1 MKEPNSPAIQRSYPV
16 EEGAIT
22 LSEPDFE
29 EDDGLNLRDYW
40 RIIVKHQWLIAG
52 VGGGSILAT
61 LLFMLTMTPLYTAET
76 TILIERQSPNV
87 LNIQQALSESLG
99 PDEYDYYK
107 TQYEILQSRALAARV
122 IREQGLEKG
131 LFAEGEQGLVSKLW
145 ATLKALFPTDSFD
158 SSHQGANLLGVRSE
172 FINQYVGDMLDI
184 EPVRGT
190 RLVKIAVT
198 TPDPVLSARIANA
211 HPAAYIRKGIQI
223 RVQANEEAQRFLEEK
238 LVELKDRVEKS
249 EAALNQYR
257 RAKGVIS
264 LADGENIVVE
274 RLADLNDL
282 LTKAEAERITLEAQM
297 HTIRQKDYQSLPE
310 VIENPLIQ
318 TLKGQQTRLE
328 GEYALLRQKF
338 KPGYSEVAEL
348 KAQLDDTK
356 VRIQQE
362 IERIVAGIESAYLTA
377 TKNEEELRTKMEEQ
391 KAATLHLNDVSV
403 GYAILEREADTNREL
418 YDSVLERMKE
428 MGVAA
433 ELRTSNVS
441 VIDEAES
448 PLKPSSPRILLGLL
462 LSACVGLMAGIGA
475 AFFAEYLDNTLRTP
489 EKVEQYLGI
498 PNLGIIPNFLRANGD
513 RGYVG
518 AYASPLQLAK
528 QADPEA
534 RLFKNGKIEGK
545 FSRGLAKSK
554 EETTAPEHADEKKE
568 LILSHHPLSV
578 ISESYRSLRV
588 AILLSKAEGTPRT
601 LLFTSSTNAEGKT
614 TTAANMAIVFA
625 QMGVKVLII
634 DGDLRRPRCHKIL
647 NSVKKGPGLTEVLT
661 GQKDLQE
668 VIQHTPVDNLSFL
681 SSGAI
686 PPNPA
691 ELVSSQKMQEAFM
704 ELHRN
709 YDYIFLDTPP
719 IMPVSDALLFA
730 TLVDGVILV
739 VDGQET
745 PQHLVKE
752 ACTRLH
758 YARAKIL
765 GAVLNKIDMDRGDYG
780 YYYGRYYSYYHP
792 EKQEGMTV

>member
-1 MKEPNSPAIQRSYPV
+1 MKDQNSLALQRRYPV
-16 EEGAIT
+16 EEGAVVFGE
-22 LSEPDFE
+22 SDFE
-29 EDDGLNLRDYW
+29 EDDAINLRDYW
-40 RIIVKHQWLIAG
+40 RIIVKHRWLIAG
-52 VGGGSILAT
+52 VCGGIILAT
-61 LLFMLTMTPLYTAET
+61 VLFMLTMTPLYTAET

-87 LNIQQALSESLG
+87 LAIQQALSESLG

-107 TQYEILQSRALAARV
+107 TQYQILQSRALAAQV
-122 IREQGLEKG
+122 IREQDLEKS
-131 LFAEGEQGLVSKLW
+131 LFAGGKKGFVAKLL
-145 ATLKALFPTDSFD
+145 ATLKELFPASEI
-158 SSHQGANLLGVRSE
+158 QGADLLGVKSE
-172 FINQYVGDMLDI
+172 FINRYVEDMLDI

-211 HPAAYIRKGIQI
+211 HHAAYTRKGIQI

-264 LADGENIVVE
+264 LKDGENIVVE
-274 RLADLNDL
+274 RLSDLNDL
-282 LTKAEAERITLEAQM
+282 LTKAEAERIALEAQM
-297 HTIRQKDYQSLPE
+297 HIIRQRAYQSLPE
-310 VIENPLIQ
+310 VLKNPLIQ
-318 TLKGQQTRLE
+318 TLKGEQTRLE
-328 GEYALLRQKF
+328 GEYALLLQKF
-338 KPGYSEVAEL
+338 KQGYSEVAQL
-348 KAQLDDTK
+348 RAQIDDTK
-356 VRIQQE
+356 ARIQQE
-362 IERIVAGIESAYLTA
+362 IDQIVAGIESAYLTA
-377 TKNEEELRTKMEEQ
+377 TKNEEELRARMEEQ
-391 KAATLHLNDVSV
+391 KAATLNLNDASV

-462 LSACVGLMAGIGA
+462 LSACVGLMAGVGA
-475 AFFAEYLDNTLRTP
+475 AFVVDYLDNTLRTP
-489 EKVEQYLGI
+489 EEVESYLHI
-498 PNLGIIPNFLRANGD
+498 PSLGIIPNFLRANGD
-513 RGYVG
+513 SGYVG

-528 QADPEA
+528 QTDAEA
-534 RLFKNGKIEGK
+534 KLFKNGKNGKIEGK
-545 FSRGLAKSK
+545 FSRTLAKSRA
-554 EETTAPEHADEKKE
+554 EMTNPEQANEKKE

-588 AILLSKAEGTPRT
+588 AVLLSKAEGTPRS
-601 LLFTSSTNAEGKT
+601 LLFTSSTSSEGKT
-614 TTAANMAIVFA
+614 TTAVNMAIVFA
-625 QMGVKVLII
+625 QMGVKVLVV

-661 GQKDLQE
+661 GQRDLQE

-691 ELVSSQKMQEAFM
+691 ELVSSKRMQEAFT

-719 IMPVSDALLFA
+719 VMPVSDALLFA
-730 TLVDGVILV
+730 TLVDGVVLV
-739 VDGQET
+739 VNGQET
-745 PQHLVKE
+745 PKHLVRE
-752 ACTRLH
+752 ASTRLH

-765 GAVLNKIDMDRGDYG
+765 GVVLNKIDMDRGDYG
-780 YYYGRYYSYYHP
+780 YYYGRYYSYYQP
-792 EKQEGMTV
+792 ERQDEISM